1 MRTIAYDVIGVN
13 VFLPTL
19 MRILPK
25 KGVNSVP
32 PILLRRKSGEYS
44 VSLAKSNFQSQSR
57 SKKKTYAEFF
67 KRSTQLLKLK
77 TVYNAPFNGGS

>member
-25 KGVNSVP
+25 KEEKPVP
-32 PILLRRKSGEYS
+32 PILL
-44 VSLAKSNFQSQSR
+44 F
-57 SKKKTYAEFF
+57 EFF
-67 KRSTQLLKLK
+67 ITTLNFTNILITWSNHLFLEITGFQLLYVGLPKLATK
-77 TVYNAPFNGGS
+77 CQHSPAHIGQ

>member
-25 KGVNSVP
+25 NKDNSVR
-32 PILLRRKSGEYS
+32 PILLACSLRKVLFVVNHSRYS
-44 VSLAKSNFQSQSR
+44 TALKRIWKYLAC
-57 SKKKTYAEFF
+57 
-67 KRSTQLLKLK
+67 
-77 TVYNAPFNGGS
+77 GSS